1 MFAGA
6 GLITPIRREINNQKL
21 LVEKEDQSNGQIR
34 EMVSLRLVNR
44 LIKNTQLMERRLQSN
59 TELSQHFHLPIQ
71 QNYRSLQHTVARLWE
86 SRESSVQCW
95 QVTE

>member
-1 MFAGA
+1 MSRNVYNVFAGA

-34 EMVSLRLVNR
+34 ETVSLRLVNR

-59 TELSQHFHLPIQ
+59 TELSQLTDPAK
-71 QNYRSLQHTVARLWE
+71 LQKLAAHCGKTVGK
-86 SRESSVQCW
+86 
-95 QVTE
+95 